1 MTWQEEL
8 ASLVGDTGI
17 TYSADAA
24 VAEEEERDAGDTG
37 GRVLGKGYFRV
48 YEDGAGPEESLKEQ
62 VTGFVV
68 ATGEMLRDLGRG
80 FWDVAQQSLERVGE
94 TYVGKKVRGHWDAVL
109 RRLEFMNEYL
119 PEDRDPVHAW
129 PIVITV
135 FLLALLVLRVNNGNE
150 TSVEAPKKLYVSPPS
165 ASRIQLLDGRYMA
178 YQEKG
183 VLAERARFF
192 MIAPHA
198 FLSSRLAGIPGIKE
212 SLLEEFGVRLITY
225 DLPGFGESD
234 PHPVRNLNSSAMDML
249 HLANALG
256 VTDKFWVVG
265 YSGGAMHAWAAVHYI
280 PDRLAGAAMFAPM
293 SNPYDSS
300 LNKEEIHKTWDEWTM
315 KRRLMYVLARRFPSL
330 LPYFYRRSFLSGECG
345 QPEKWLSLSLGKK
358 DKSLLEEPVFRE
370 FWEKDAGESVRQG
383 DAKPFVEEALLQVS
397 NWGFCLADL
406 QVQNQHQGKGL
417 LPWLKSL
424 YGRVEHEQ
432 AGFLGPIHVWQGM
445 DDHVVPPSMTKFI
458 RRMIPG
464 ATVHRL
470 LGEGHFSY
478 FCFCDDCHRQIFSTL
493 FGNPRGPLST
503 KLEVDRSPSEQHMED
518 IASHDCTEQE

>member
-17 TYSADAA
+17 RYAADAA

-37 GRVLGKGYFRV
+37 VRVLGKRYYRV
-48 YEDGAGPEESLKEQ
+48 YEEGAGPEESLKEQ

-68 ATGEMLRDLGRG
+68 ATGEMLRELGCG
-80 FWDVAQQSLERVGE
+80 FWDVAQQSLEGVGE

-119 PEDRDPVHAW
+119 PEDRDPAHAW

-135 FLLALLVLRVNNGNE
+135 FLLALLVLSVNNGNE

-256 VTDKFWVVG
+256 VTDEFWVVG
-265 YSGGAMHAWAAVHYI
+265 YSGGAMHAWAAVHYL

-300 LNKEEIHKTWDEWTM
+300 LNKEEIRKTWDEWTM

-330 LPYFYRRSFLSGECG
+330 LPYFYHRNFLSGERG

-358 DKSLLEEPVFRE
+358 EMSHSTKSIYPDNLTCTT
-370 FWEKDAGESVRQG
+370 DSNT
-383 DAKPFVEEALLQVS
+383 DEATPKITENIFTVS
-397 NWGFCLADL
+397 R
-406 QVQNQHQGKGL
+406 H
-417 LPWLKSL
+417 LKSCTRNDGKKRKNTADCMEPDADSFFLENSGNRQLVVVSSIL
-424 YGRVEHEQ
+424 Y
-432 AGFLGPIHVWQGM
+432 
-445 DDHVVPPSMTKFI
+445 D
-458 RRMIPG
+458 
-464 ATVHRL
+464 
-470 LGEGHFSY
+470 FS
-478 FCFCDDCHRQIFSTL
+478 HL
-493 FGNPRGPLST
+493 
-503 KLEVDRSPSEQHMED
+503 
-518 IASHDCTEQE
+518 